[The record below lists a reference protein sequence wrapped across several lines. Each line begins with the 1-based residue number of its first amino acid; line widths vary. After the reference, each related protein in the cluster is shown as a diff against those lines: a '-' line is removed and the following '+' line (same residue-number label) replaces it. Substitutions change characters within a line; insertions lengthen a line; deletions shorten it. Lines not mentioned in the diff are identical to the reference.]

1 MTTQMTRCARVD
13 QFLKWYEL
21 RLKWHELRV
30 RAPSRKVPS
39 RTGHPTSCTEKLC
52 HWYDSMLKPLRVGL
66 TCVLADIYK
75 AAWIDNT
82 HKEELDRKASTRSAS
97 SPCAGFHRD
106 SPRLHESRCSRSA
119 PSLHARGSSC

>member
-1 MTTQMTRCARVD
+1 MLAREEYAQRSYEGGPHLLHRGHTRSPEITRG
-13 QFLKWYEL
+13 WP
-21 RLKWHELRV
+21 RL
-30 RAPSRKVPS
+30 
-39 RTGHPTSCTEKLC
+39 GHPTSCTEKLC
-52 HWYDSMLKPLRVGL
+52 RWYDGTLKPLNVRL
-66 TCVLADIYK
+66 TCILADIYK